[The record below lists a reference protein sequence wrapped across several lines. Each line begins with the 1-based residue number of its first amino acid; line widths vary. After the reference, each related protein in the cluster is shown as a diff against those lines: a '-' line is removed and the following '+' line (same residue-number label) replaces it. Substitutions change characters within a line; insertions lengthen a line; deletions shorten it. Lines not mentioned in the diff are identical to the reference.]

1 MMKNSGKGWK
11 RVIVLLMVIAFTGVL
26 AGLSFASDAI
36 RVGCCLTITGKYAK
50 AGKFFK
56 RGYKMAIDEI
66 NAKGGIALKKTGKKM
81 KVKLILYDD
90 KSDPTTAVNLSE
102 HLITVDKVNVM
113 LGSYSTSQVN
123 AQTVVPEKYGV
134 PYVNGGG
141 ASSFIYGRGFKWIFG
156 TLASISQLSFTEMT
170 FMKGLIDQKKL
181 PKPCKL
187 AISWENNAHGKDF
200 EAGVKAAIKKYPG
213 YFKLVLDEPFQK
225 NTKNYAPLLIKV
237 KSVNAD
243 AYLSDCH
250 FPQFSAQHKQYSE
263 MGLYHKFVTY
273 GARGPESNARKS
285 LGAAV
290 NYLVA
295 AQWWTPLLP
304 YPQSKAFVKM
314 YKERYKEDISE
325 WYPALAY
332 ETARVL
338 FKAIENA
345 GSLDKK
351 AIRDALENMNYD
363 TSLVAGQVLK
373 FNKKTHQASYPYVLV
388 QNYPKG
394 KIVAIYPK
402 NAATG
407 KVVCPIPKK

>member
-1 MMKNSGKGWK
+1 MERHRISWK
-11 RVIVLLMVIAFTGVL
+11 TGLIVSLIAVACMVSASAAVAANVIK
-26 AGLSFASDAI
+26 
-36 RVGCCLTITGKYAK
+36 VGCCLTLTGKYSK

-56 RGYKMAIDEI
+56 QGYEMAIDEV
-66 NAKGGIALKKTGKKM
+66 NAKGGIQLKNGKKM

-102 HLITVDKVNVM
+102 HLITVDKVDVM

-123 AQTVVPEKYGV
+123 AQSVVPEKYRV
-134 PYVNGGG
+134 PYINGGG
-141 ASSFIYGRGFKWIFG
+141 ASSFIYHRGFKWIFG
-156 TLASISQLSFTEMT
+156 TLASISELSYTEMT
-170 FMKGLIDQKKL
+170 LLKDLIDQGKL
-181 PKPCKL
+181 PKPCKIAL
-187 AISWENNAHGKDF
+187 SWENNAHGKDF
-200 EAGVKAAIKKYPG
+200 EAGVKKGMKEHPG

-237 KSVNAD
+237 KSANAD
-243 AYLSDCH
+243 VYLSDCH

-263 MGLYHKFVTY
+263 MGLYHKFVSY
-273 GARGPESNARKS
+273 GARGPERNARKS
-285 LGAAV
+285 MGDAV

-314 YKERYKEDISE
+314 YKERYKVDITE

-338 FKAIENA
+338 FKAIETA

-351 AIRDALENMNYD
+351 AIRDALEAMVFKP
-363 TSLVAGQVLK
+363 SLVPGQALK
-373 FNKKTHQASYPYVLV
+373 FDKKTHQATYPFVIV
-388 QNYPKG
+388 QNMPGGKIIIVYPKSAQTG
-394 KIVAIYPK
+394 KI
-402 NAATG
+402 
-407 KVVCPIPKK
+407 VCPIPKK

>member
-1 MMKNSGKGWK
+1 MRRTTGICKVGFMLSL
-11 RVIVLLMVIAFTGVL
+11 VAVFCMVSVSAAL
-26 AGLSFASDAI
+26 AADVVK
-36 RVGCCLTITGKYAK
+36 VGCCLTLTGKYAK

-56 RGYKMAIDEI
+56 RGYEMAIEEV
-66 NAKGGIALKKTGKKM
+66 NAKGGIQLKNGKKV
-81 KVKLILYDD
+81 KVKLIMYDD

-123 AQTVVPEKYGV
+123 AQSVVPEKYGV

-141 ASSFIYGRGFKWIFG
+141 ASSFIYSRGFKWIFG
-156 TLASISQLSFTEMT
+156 TLASISELSYTEMT
-170 FMKGLIDQKKL
+170 LLKELIDKGKL
-181 PKPCKL
+181 PKPCKIAL
-187 AISWENNAHGKDF
+187 SWENNAHGKDF
-200 EAGVKAAIKKYPG
+200 EAGVKKAMKEHPG

-237 KSVNAD
+237 KSANAD
-243 AYLSDCH
+243 VYLSDCH

-263 MGLYHKFVTY
+263 MGLYHKFVSY

-285 LGAAV
+285 LGDAV

-304 YPQSKAFVKM
+304 YPQSKAFAKM
-314 YKERYKEDISE
+314 YKEKYKEDISE

-332 ETARVL
+332 ETARIL
-338 FKAIENA
+338 FKAIEIA
-345 GSLDKK
+345 GSLDRK
-351 AIRDALENMNYD
+351 AIRNALENMEFKPAI
-363 TSLVAGQVLK
+363 VAGQVIK
-373 FNKKTHQASYPYVLV
+373 FNKKTHQATYPYVIV
-388 QNYPKG
+388 QNMPGG
-394 KIVAIYPK
+394 KIVAVYPK

-407 KVVCPIPKK
+407 EIVCPIPKK

>member
-1 MMKNSGKGWK
+1 MMRHRSSWK
-11 RVIVLLMVIAFTGVL
+11 TGLVVSLIAVFCLVSVSAVL
-26 AGLSFASDAI
+26 ASDVI
-36 RVGCCLTITGKYAK
+36 KVGCCLTLTGKYAK

-56 RGYKMAIDEI
+56 RGYEMAIEEV
-66 NAKGGIALKKTGKKM
+66 NSKGGIQLKNGKKV

-123 AQTVVPEKYGV
+123 AQSVVPEKYGV

-156 TLASISQLSFTEMT
+156 TLASISELSYTEMT
-170 FMKGLIDQKKL
+170 LLKELIDKGKL
-181 PKPCKL
+181 PKPCKIAL
-187 AISWENNAHGKDF
+187 SWENNAHGKDF
-200 EAGVKAAIKKYPG
+200 EAGVKKGMKDYPG
-213 YFKLVLDEPFQK
+213 YFKLVLNEPFQK

-237 KSVNAD
+237 KGANAD
-243 AYLSDCH
+243 VYLSDCH

-263 MGLYHKFVTY
+263 MGLYHKFVSY
-273 GARGPESNARKS
+273 GARGPEINARKS
-285 LGAAV
+285 LGDAV

-304 YPQSKAFVKM
+304 YPQSKAFAKM
-314 YKERYKEDISE
+314 YKKKYKEDISE

-332 ETARVL
+332 ETARIL
-338 FKAIENA
+338 FKAIEIA

-351 AIRDALENMNYD
+351 AIRDALENMEFKPAI
-363 TSLVAGQVLK
+363 VAGQVIK
-373 FNKKTHQASYPYVLV
+373 FNKKTHQATYPYVIV
-388 QNYPKG
+388 QNMPGG
-394 KIVAIYPK
+394 KIVAVYPK

-407 KVVCPIPKK
+407 EIVCPIPKK